1 MHHILF
7 AAFHSMYMTIGKE
20 GTGALDNHLL
30 SFSVKNQYINYNFK
44 LLLIRRMEEEMRFS
58 VQIVEKE
65 LVEERKK
72 NNIDLSALDSK
83 LKMEY
88 ESRFAKILTKGN
100 DKNVM
105 HNF

>member
-1 MHHILF
+1 
-7 AAFHSMYMTIGKE
+7 
-20 GTGALDNHLL
+20 
-30 SFSVKNQYINYNFK
+30 
-44 LLLIRRMEEEMRFS
+44 MRFS

-100 DKNVM
+100 EEKKGYAQQFLKLYGIS
-105 HNF
+105 NFL